1 MRLTNVRM
9 IGVGFI
15 TMMVVPCV
23 ASNAQAPDA
32 KDKYPKM
39 APVEQYLM
47 PDRVEEIALAR
58 TAAPASIS
66 RDAEV
71 LVLGRHGYETVVKGR
86 NGFGCLV
93 ERAWNAGFESAE
105 FWNPKIRGPVCYNPA
120 AARSLLPLVIE
131 RAKLAL
137 AGLTKAQ
144 IMDSTTAATTRKY
157 NPALEPGAVCYMMS
171 KAAYLTDD
179 GSHNMAHLMFYTSA
193 IDAAALGAD
202 VQGSPIMMGRQGI
215 PGTPSPVT
223 EFYVAVPKW
232 SDGTPATGHNQS

>member
-1 MRLTNVRM
+1 MRLTSVRT
-9 IGVGFI
+9 IGLGAMVLL
-15 TMMVVPCV
+15 VVPCS
-23 ASNAQAPDA
+23 ANNAQASGTTE
-32 KDKYPKM
+32 KYPKM
-39 APVEQYLM
+39 APVDQYLM
-47 PDRVEEIALAR
+47 PDRLEEIALAR

-93 ERAWNAGFESAE
+93 ERAWNAEFESAE

-171 KAAYLTDD
+171 KEAYLTDD
-179 GSHNMAHLMFYTSA
+179 GSHNMAHLMFYTPA
-193 IDAAALGAD
+193 IEATALGAD
-202 VQGSPIMMGRQGI
+202 VPGSPVIIGRQGI

-223 EFYVAVPKW
+223 EFYVRVPKW
-232 SDGTPATGHNQS
+232 SDGTPATSHNQS